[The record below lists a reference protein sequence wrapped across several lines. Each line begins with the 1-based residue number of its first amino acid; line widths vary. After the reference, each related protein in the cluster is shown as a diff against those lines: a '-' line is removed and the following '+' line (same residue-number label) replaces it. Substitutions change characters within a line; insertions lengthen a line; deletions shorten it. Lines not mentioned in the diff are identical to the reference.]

1 MTFTDYVDRM
11 IALSVINT
19 DICAQQ
25 TLQDNDDI
33 TERVKIDR

>member
-1 MTFTDYVDRM
+1 M

-25 TLQDNDDI
+25 ILQDIDDK
-33 TERVKIDR
+33 TERARVDR